1 MPIQI
6 ASFPALSTA
15 AQVVTIGQAQY
26 RVGLRWSYPMQAW
39 YLDLADGDDVPI
51 MQGARLSPGW
61 SPTFGLV
68 CNVDMG
74 GMFAVNGAD
83 GYAQAALG
91 SQLTLWWWTQAELQ
105 ALADAVAAANPPPDL
120 LVEVVT

>member
-6 ASFPALSTA
+6 AAFPSIPTSV
-15 AQVVTIGQAQY
+15 QVVTLGQVQY
-26 RVGLRWSYPMQAW
+26 QVGLRYNQPMRAW
-39 YLDLADGDDVPI
+39 YLDLYDNSGVPI
-51 MQGARLSPGW
+51 ATGNRLSPGW

-74 GMFAVNGAD
+74 GSFVVNGID
-83 GYAQAALG
+83 GYSQAALG

-105 ALADAVAAANPPPDL
+105 ALADAVATADTTPPL
-120 LVEVVT
+120 LVEIVT